1 MRRSLSAA
9 AAAAALLLAGSA
21 SAQTVTT
28 FATGFDNLRG
38 VAVDSANNVL
48 VNEVFTNQTR
58 RIPAGGGPATLYS
71 TSGSPNEGVTI
82 AASGDVYTS
91 GSNIYRFTAPGVGGV
106 FNVAPPYSLGMDF
119 SSAGLLYVIVGTE
132 VHTVTPGGVRT
143 PLVTAGL
150 SQPYGLA
157 IGPADLVVVSDQTL
171 NQVFRVNNDGSLTLY
186 SDFTG
191 VGRTPVGLVFRGSE
205 LYVVV
210 REREI
215 WRVTGIGASPT
226 LFATLGTFGTS
237 FDIAVRTDG
246 TALYA
251 TSDSGDVERIS
262 LPAPPATVPTL
273 SEWAMALLA
282 GLLAVTGALYLRHRP
297 RVA

>member
-1 MRRSLSAA
+1 MRFSLCTAV
-9 AAAAALLLAGSA
+9 AAAALSLAGA
-21 SAQTVTT
+21 AAAQTVTT
-28 FATGFDNLRG
+28 FATGFNNLRG

-48 VNEVFTNQTR
+48 VNEVFTNQTF
-58 RIPAGGGPATLYS
+58 RIPAGGGPATVYS
-71 TSGSPNEGVTI
+71 VSGSPNEGVTV

-106 FNVAPPYSLGMDF
+106 FTTAPPYSLGMDF
-119 SSAGLLYVIVGTE
+119 NSAGLLYAVVGTQ

-157 IGPADLVVVSDQTL
+157 VGPADLVVVSDQTL

-186 SDFTG
+186 SDFNG
-191 VGRTPVGLVFRGSE
+191 VARTPVGLVFRGSE

-215 WRVTGIGASPT
+215 WRVNGIGASPT
-226 LFATLGTFGTS
+226 LFATLGTFSTS
-237 FDIAVRTDG
+237 FDIAVRPDG

-251 TSDSGDVERIS
+251 AGDGGDVEQIS

-282 GLLAVTGALYLRHRP
+282 GLLAVAGALYLRHRSL
-297 RVA
+297 VA